1 MLIYLTQLL
10 SRLELNPEGVHFFG
24 FGDEE
29 DMNALESLLIDL
41 RNDGAGV
48 TAVFTEVVS
57 NPLLKC
63 PDMNRC
69 VNVNVHIR
77 ICVDRWIE

>member
-1 MLIYLTQLL
+1 
-10 SRLELNPEGVHFFG
+10 
-24 FGDEE
+24 
-29 DMNALESLLIDL
+29 MNALESLLIDL